1 MLLTRLRPA
10 FDEAA
15 RAHADVVKLDPE
27 QLERMVQQAADRAD
41 GLQWRRALAAVATEE
56 LGVGLGEAL
65 SHPAVVRA
73 QEIAGAPAYEDSL
86 AELGVAPAPATRP
99 SRVAQPPPA
108 ARSSPVAPPAPAAPA
123 SPAPAARR
131 SPAARP
137 ARAARSAP
145 AGEKAP
151 RGGSA
156 PAGRSARPAERAP
169 AAERAPMTEPAPAAT
184 EAPAAKPSSEEA
196 PTGTIRPLRLTA
208 IHLGGVASLA
218 HGERDVELS
227 FSESGLDILR
237 AGEDLLGRL
246 PWQRIRAL
254 ELPPTRARRLR
265 RRQPGAH
272 IVIRT
277 ADGAASFEIPAVSPE
292 QLREQLVPLVERHG
306 VGSD

>member
-1 MLLTRLRPA
+1 MSDPLGDTARLIAQRGREMLLTRLRPA

-108 ARSSPVAPPAPAAPA
+108 ARSSPVAP
-123 SPAPAARR
+123 
-131 SPAARP
+131 
-137 ARAARSAP
+137 
-145 AGEKAP
+145 
-151 RGGSA
+151 
-156 PAGRSARPAERAP
+156 
-169 AAERAPMTEPAPAAT
+169 PAPAAT